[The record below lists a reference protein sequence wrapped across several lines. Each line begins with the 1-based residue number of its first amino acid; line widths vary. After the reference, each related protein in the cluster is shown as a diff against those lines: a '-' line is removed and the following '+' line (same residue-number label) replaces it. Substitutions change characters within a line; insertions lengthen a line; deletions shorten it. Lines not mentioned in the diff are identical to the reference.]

1 MVERDAGETVGSE
14 KLAPADV
21 DAPVL
26 WTRVGSRAVDE
37 QHGRQPL
44 IRRRPARPV
53 DVERERSPAA
63 SREDDVLLDDGTVH
77 PRYLEREV
85 AADGW
90 VAIVIAGGNTNQKSD
105 HGECGEPRFHPLP
118 PSWIVPILPLTI
130 DASILRC
137 H

>member
-26 WTRVGSRAVDE
+26 GTRVGSRAMYE
-37 QHGRQPL
+37 QDGRQPL
-44 IRRRPARPV
+44 TRTRPARPV
-53 DVERERSPAA
+53 DVERERSPAT
-63 SREDDVLLDDGTVH
+63 SRVDDVLLDESTVH
-77 PRYLEREV
+77 PRYLKRELT
-85 AADGW
+85 ADRW
-90 VAIVIAGGNTNQKSD
+90 IAIVIAGGNADQKSD
-105 HGECGEPRFHPLP
+105 HGECGEPRSHALP
-118 PSWIVPILPLTI
+118 PSGVAPILPLTI